1 MTQLINTPAHR
12 AARNA
17 ASIALAD
24 TGPGVASICLYTA
37 QGGDLL
43 ALRKLQ
49 KPCAQLTALPDGRI
63 ALLQAGDDDLV
74 LADGV
79 ATWGAWVDAAGT
91 PISQG
96 HVTDAQGRIG
106 PPRQRNPAPA
116 RAGAFCADGGR
127 GYPAVRRGHRA
138 LGRSANRVK
147 HSTP

>member
-1 MTQLINTPAHR
+1 MTQLINTPSHR

-49 KPCAQLTALPDGRI
+49 KPCAQITALPDGRI

-106 PPRQRNPAPA
+106 PPGSAAPHPKGLGPFVLTA
-116 RAGAFCADGGR
+116 GEGTQLYAGAI
-127 GYPAVRRGHRA
+127 VRLVAA
-138 LGRSANRVK
+138 LIG
-147 HSTP
+147 